1 MTQPVSDLR
10 VARAT
15 AFGVVLDTWKALIRP
30 RWLVPIL
37 AVVIPML
44 LLQVRYST
52 DDRSLFIGG
61 LLCAAFVALAPLSW
75 RICMQRGAHRPLAA
89 LFGLIA
95 FALSGIVVIGG
106 IGVLLPEFMHIP
118 PTFLTFRATLVS
130 CLALYLVGGWGLG
143 RALNLEQEIATAYVR
158 TAQLEHA
165 AEHAQLLALKS
176 HLDPHFLF
184 NTLNAIAEWCRTDGV
199 VAERAVLQLSEL
211 LREVMGGIEQ
221 THWPLAR
228 EVALV
233 ERLFALHAVRD
244 EHRFRAEIDV
254 ESAAKTLNVPPM
266 MLLPLAENAMKH
278 GPAAGHLGMV
288 SLSIRQL
295 DGCVTIAL
303 SNPGTYRGPRVG
315 GAGLSIVERRL
326 RLSFG
331 ASASFTI
338 AAADART
345 VATIVI
351 QSAQDSHVQHTPVQ
365 STQRSRS

>member
-1 MTQPVSDLR
+1 M
-10 VARAT
+10 ARAT
-15 AFGVVLDTWKALIRP
+15 LFGVVVDTWKALLRP
-30 RWLVPIL
+30 RWLLPIL
-37 AVVIPML
+37 AVVVPIL
-44 LLQVRYST
+44 LLQVRYSA

-61 LLCAAFVALAPLSW
+61 LLCAAFVVLAPVSW
-75 RICMQRGAHRPLAA
+75 RICMRDGGQRSLAL
-89 LFGLIA
+89 LFGFIA
-95 FALSGIVVIGG
+95 FALSGMVVVGG
-106 IGVLLPEFMHIP
+106 IGVVLPDVMHIP

-143 RALNLEQEIATAYVR
+143 RAINLEQEIATAYVR

-221 THWPLAR
+221 THWSLAR

-244 EHRFRAEIDV
+244 EHRFRTEIEMDA
-254 ESAAKTLNVPPM
+254 AAKTLNVPPM

-278 GPAAGHLGMV
+278 GPAAGHVGMV
-288 SLSIRQL
+288 SLSIRQV
-295 DGCVTIAL
+295 DDCVTIAL
-303 SNPGTYRGPRVG
+303 SNPGSYHGPRIG

-331 ASASFTI
+331 TSAAFTI
-338 AAADART
+338 AAAGDRT

-351 QSAQDSHVQHTPVQ
+351 YAVRANHPEHTPVQ
-365 STQRSRS
+365 ST